1 MTARPFAWIPNAVLA
16 LALTHAAGCWSVP
29 ADPGENAR
37 LRARRDVAAPG
48 AAEAYAG
55 GSGPEARGGGVG
67 AADPA
72 AASIYYVR
80 CAQCHEA
87 YPPEAFSAGEWP
99 LYVDRYGPRAGL
111 YGAERASVL
120 RWLQANAGR

>member
-1 MTARPFAWIPNAVLA
+1 MNRRPFAWLPLAVLT
-16 LALTHAAGCWSVP
+16 LALTHATGCWSVP

-37 LRARRDVAAPG
+37 LRSHRPVPVAPTGDAF
-48 AAEAYAG
+48 AG
-55 GSGPEARGGGVG
+55 GAGG
-67 AADPA
+67 ADPA
-72 AASIYYVR
+72 DDPRASALYHTR

-87 YPPEAFSAGEWP
+87 YPPEAFAPGEWP

-120 RWLQANAGR
+120 HWLQANAAR

>member
-1 MTARPFAWIPNAVLA
+1 MNLRPSAWLPSAVLA
-16 LALTHAAGCWSVP
+16 LALTHATGCWSVP

-37 LRARRDVAAPG
+37 LRTRRDTPVASAT
-48 AAEAYAG
+48 ADSAG
-55 GSGPEARGGGVG
+55 GSGGGTA

-72 AASIYYVR
+72 AESLYYTR
-80 CAQCHEA
+80 CSQCHEA
-87 YPPEAFSAGEWP
+87 YPPQAFSAGEWP

-120 RWLQANAGR
+120 RWLQANAR

>member
-1 MTARPFAWIPNAVLA
+1 MTARPSAWLPGALLA
-16 LALTHAAGCWSVP
+16 LALTHATGCWSVP

-37 LRARRDVAAPG
+37 LRARRDVPALAA
-48 AAEAYAG
+48 AG
-55 GSGPEARGGGVG
+55 GSGGGSPGLVADG
-67 AADPA
+67 ADPA
-72 AASIYYVR
+72 AASLYAVR

-111 YGAERASVL
+111 YGADRASVL